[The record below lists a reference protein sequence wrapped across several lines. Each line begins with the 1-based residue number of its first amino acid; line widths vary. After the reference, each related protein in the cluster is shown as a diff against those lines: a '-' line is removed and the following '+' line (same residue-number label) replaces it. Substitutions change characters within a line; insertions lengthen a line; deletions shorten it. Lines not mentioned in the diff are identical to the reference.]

1 MVHPSM
7 NPPLLRLPA
16 ALTAAVQRVKV
27 AAREAAQR
35 CVDTLGAS
43 ALGAASA
50 SEREDL
56 QAAQFEMN
64 RKQSGFAMT
73 FNERLDDSIAAEMR
87 RREGSARTT
96 TIGSSWQSLT
106 LVDDRE
112 VEIQVSAERFAVTL
126 QHDCEWELRELE
138 TLMLGLLHNPHGPRD
153 AVEPRNPLRPEAI
166 GKAMVAACD
175 SITDRDSVR
184 KVMSE
189 QMARTLATTMAALYA
204 TIVAEL
210 KAAGVKPPEPAVR
223 SVQGPG
229 NELGQF
235 TNTGYDTLGKPVGI
249 DSGDSGAGR
258 LGATATGHGSS
269 GGMSTRSGL
278 GSGVSGSGSGY
289 GQSGMGGGGSSGSIG
304 QVDGE
309 VMNLIRRLAMLGNIA
324 VDTQLDAAHSGIG
337 GGAMGPAGAVA
348 GGMAGAAAMPNL
360 IVAHREELRRAATGS
375 LDHMVIDVVGSL
387 FDQILADPKVPP
399 QMARHIARLQLPV
412 LRAALGDAT
421 FFSSRRHP
429 VRRLVNRMAS
439 LAVAFDDFAEAP
451 GQHFLSLVRDLVD
464 DIVSGDFDQMALY
477 EQVLDKLETFVAEQ
491 AKRDVQANS
500 NASSLL
506 DQKEVDLLLQQ
517 RYMQQLHGA
526 LASVAMDDFLRQFLA
541 QVWSQALMKGTA
553 LHGAESPAMARL
565 RVAGRDLVMSVQPK
579 GSPADRKAFLVR
591 LPQLM
596 RDLNEGLTLIG
607 WPDAA
612 KKDFFDK
619 LMPAHA
625 QSLKGESL
633 RTLDH
638 NLLVKQLDAILAMPL
653 PRPEDTL
660 RGTSA
665 IPVLDDVVSGPGFTP
680 EEAARIG
687 LVEESAIDWNGE
699 VDIDLSAEQGGDG
712 QGRGEAEGDGE
723 VTALDIKIAG
733 LPPPEPV
740 EPTKGATLADHVQIG
755 FSYRMHFEDQWHKVR
770 LSHISPGRTFFVFTR
785 GSKHQHAIS
794 MTARMLYRLC
804 ETGRLRAFENAYLI
818 ERATARARK
827 QLAALGGGGSA
838 SGVPL
843 TTRH

>member
-1 MVHPSM
+1 M
-7 NPPLLRLPA
+7 NPPLPRLPA
-16 ALTAAVQRVKV
+16 ALTAAAQRIKV
-27 AAREAAQR
+27 TAREAAQR
-35 CVDTLGAS
+35 CVD
-43 ALGAASA
+43 ALGVAALGSA
-50 SEREDL
+50 STAEREDL
-56 QAAQFEMN
+56 LAAQFELN
-64 RKQSGFAMT
+64 RKQSAFAMS
-73 FNERLDDSIAAEMR
+73 FNERLDDSLAADMR
-87 RREGSARTT
+87 RREGTVRTS

-112 VEIQVSAERFAVTL
+112 VEIQVSAERFALTL
-126 QHDCEWELRELE
+126 QHDCEWELRDLDA
-138 TLMLGLLHNPHGPRD
+138 LMTGLLHNPHGNRNE
-153 AVEPRNPLRPEAI
+153 VEVRNPLRPEVI

-175 SITDRDSVR
+175 AISERASVR
-184 KVMSE
+184 KAMAE
-189 QMARTLATTMAALYA
+189 QMARSLAPAMPALYS
-204 TIVAEL
+204 TIAQEM
-210 KAAGVKPPEPAVR
+210 KAAGVKPPEMAVR
-223 SVQGPG
+223 TVQGPG

-235 TNTGYDTLGKPVGI
+235 TNTGYDTLGKPVGMDAA
-249 DSGDSGAGR
+249 DSGPGR
-258 LGATATGHGSS
+258 LASAS
-269 GGMSTRSGL
+269 GGLSTRSG
-278 GSGVSGSGSGY
+278 SGALAPQQGL
-289 GQSGMGGGGSSGSIG
+289 IG

-324 VDTQLDAAHSGIG
+324 VDTQVDAARSLQG
-337 GGAMGPAGAVA
+337 GVGSAAGAL
-348 GGMAGAAAMPNL
+348 AAMPNL
-360 IVAHREELRRAATGS
+360 IVANREELRRTATGS

-439 LAVAFDDFAEAP
+439 LAVAFEDYSAGP
-451 GQHFLSLVRDLVD
+451 GQHFLTLVRDLVD
-464 DIVSGDFDQMALY
+464 DIVSGDFDQMSLY
-477 EQVLDKLETFVAEQ
+477 EQTLDKLESFVAAQ
-491 AKRDVQANS
+491 AQRDVQENS
-500 NASSLL
+500 NASTLL
-506 DQKEVDLLLQQ
+506 DQKETDLLLQQ
-517 RYMQQLHGA
+517 RFMQQLHTA
-526 LASVAMDDFLRQFLA
+526 LTPVQMEDFLRQFLA
-541 QVWSQALMKGTA
+541 QVWSQALMKATTA
-553 LHGAESPAMARL
+553 HGADSETVQRL

-591 LPQLM
+591 LPHLM
-596 RDLNEGLTLIG
+596 RDLNEGLALIG
-607 WPDAA
+607 WPEAA

-625 QSLKGESL
+625 QSLKGASL

-638 NLLVKQLDAILAMPL
+638 NLLVKQLDTILAAPL
-653 PRPEDTL
+653 PRPEDNL

-665 IPVLDDVVSGPGFTP
+665 IPVLEDVVSGPGFTP

-699 VDIDLSAEQGGDG
+699 VDIDLSAEQ
-712 QGRGEAEGDGE
+712 EGDGD
-723 VTALDIKIAG
+723 VTASDIDIEG
-733 LPPPEPV
+733 LPAPEPV
-740 EPTKGATLADHVQIG
+740 EPTKGASLADHVQIG

-827 QLAALGGGGSA
+827 QLAALGG
-838 SGVPL
+838 SGHSTSGAPL
-843 TTRH
+843 TRH

>member
-1 MVHPSM
+1 M
-7 NPPLLRLPA
+7 NPPLPRLPA
-16 ALTAAVQRVKV
+16 ALTAAAQRIKV
-27 AAREAAQR
+27 TAREAAQR
-35 CVDTLGAS
+35 CVD
-43 ALGAASA
+43 ALGVAALGSA
-50 SEREDL
+50 STAEREDL
-56 QAAQFEMN
+56 LAAQFELN
-64 RKQSGFAMT
+64 RKQSAFAMS
-73 FNERLDDSIAAEMR
+73 FNERLDDSLAADMR
-87 RREGSARTT
+87 RREGTVRTS

-112 VEIQVSAERFAVTL
+112 VEIQVSAERFALTL
-126 QHDCEWELRELE
+126 QHDCEWELRDLDA
-138 TLMLGLLHNPHGPRD
+138 LMTGLLHNPHGNRNE
-153 AVEPRNPLRPEAI
+153 VEVRNPLRPEVI

-175 SITDRDSVR
+175 AISERASVR
-184 KVMSE
+184 KAMAE
-189 QMARTLATTMAALYA
+189 QMARSLAPAMPALYS
-204 TIVAEL
+204 TIAQEM
-210 KAAGVKPPEPAVR
+210 KAAGVKPPEMAVR
-223 SVQGPG
+223 TVQGPG

-235 TNTGYDTLGKPVGI
+235 TNTGYDTLGKPVGMDAA
-249 DSGDSGAGR
+249 DSGPGR
-258 LGATATGHGSS
+258 LASAS
-269 GGMSTRSGL
+269 GGLSTRSG
-278 GSGVSGSGSGY
+278 SGALAPQQGL
-289 GQSGMGGGGSSGSIG
+289 IG

-324 VDTQLDAAHSGIG
+324 VDTQVDAARSLQ
-337 GGAMGPAGAVA
+337 GGAGSAAGAL
-348 GGMAGAAAMPNL
+348 AAMPNL
-360 IVAHREELRRAATGS
+360 IVANREELRRTATGS

-439 LAVAFDDFAEAP
+439 LAVAFEDYSAGP
-451 GQHFLSLVRDLVD
+451 GQHFLTLVRDLVD
-464 DIVSGDFDQMALY
+464 DIVSGDFDQMSLY
-477 EQVLDKLETFVAEQ
+477 EQTLDKLESFVAAQ
-491 AKRDVQANS
+491 AQRDVQENS
-500 NASSLL
+500 NASTLL
-506 DQKEVDLLLQQ
+506 DQKETDLLLQQ
-517 RYMQQLHGA
+517 RFMQQLHTA
-526 LASVAMDDFLRQFLA
+526 LTPVQMEDFLRQFLA
-541 QVWSQALMKGTA
+541 QVWSQALMKATTA
-553 LHGAESPAMARL
+553 HGADSETVQRL

-591 LPQLM
+591 LPHLM
-596 RDLNEGLTLIG
+596 RDLNEGLALIG
-607 WPDAA
+607 WPEAA

-625 QSLKGESL
+625 QSLKGASL

-638 NLLVKQLDAILAMPL
+638 NLLVKQLDTILAAPL
-653 PRPEDTL
+653 PRPEDNL

-665 IPVLDDVVSGPGFTP
+665 IPVLEDVVSGPGFTP

-699 VDIDLSAEQGGDG
+699 VDIDLSAEQ
-712 QGRGEAEGDGE
+712 EGDGD
-723 VTALDIKIAG
+723 VTASDIDIEG
-733 LPPPEPV
+733 LPAPEPV
-740 EPTKGATLADHVQIG
+740 EPTKGASLADHVQIG

-827 QLAALGGGGSA
+827 QLAALGG
-838 SGVPL
+838 SGHSTSGAPL
-843 TTRH
+843 TRH

>member
-1 MVHPSM
+1 M
-7 NPPLLRLPA
+7 NPPLPRLPA
-16 ALTAAVQRVKV
+16 ALTAAVQRIKIT
-27 AAREAAQR
+27 AREAAQR
-35 CVDTLGAS
+35 CVD
-43 ALGAASA
+43 ALGVAALGSG
-50 SEREDL
+50 STGEREDL
-56 QAAQFEMN
+56 LAAQFELN
-64 RKQSGFAMT
+64 RKQSAFAMT
-73 FNERLDDSIAAEMR
+73 FNERLDDSLGAEMR
-87 RREGSARTT
+87 RREGGTRSTT
-96 TIGSSWQSLT
+96 TGSSWQSLT

-112 VEIQVSAERFAVTL
+112 VEIQVSAERFALTL
-126 QHDCEWELRELE
+126 QHDCEWELRELDA
-138 TLMLGLLHNPHGPRD
+138 LMVGLLHNPHAARD
-153 AVEPRNPLRPEAI
+153 TVESRNPLRPEVI

-175 SITDRDSVR
+175 TISDRPAVR
-184 KVMSE
+184 KVMAE
-189 QMARTLATTMAALYA
+189 QMARALATSMATLYG
-204 TIVAEL
+204 TIVQEM
-210 KAAGVKPPEPAVR
+210 KAAGVKPPEMAVR

-235 TNTGYDTLGKPVGI
+235 TNTGYDTLSRPAGI
-249 DSGDSGAGR
+249 DTPDSGAGR
-258 LGATATGHGSS
+258 L
-269 GGMSTRSGL
+269 ST
-278 GSGVSGSGSGY
+278 GSGSLGANSR
-289 GQSGMGGGGSSGSIG
+289 SGASGGTAGTPPQHATIG

-324 VDTQLDAAHSGIG
+324 VDTQMDAAHSGHSVR
-337 GGAMGPAGAVA
+337 GAA
-348 GGMAGAAAMPNL
+348 GGSLAPMANL
-360 IVAHREELRRAATGS
+360 ILANRDELRRTATGS

-439 LAVAFDDFAEAP
+439 LAVAFEDFSEGP
-451 GQHFLSLVRDLVD
+451 GQHFLTLVRDLVD
-464 DIVSGDFDQMALY
+464 EIVSGDFDQMALY
-477 EQVLDKLETFVAEQ
+477 EQTLDKLESFVAEQ
-491 AKRDVQANS
+491 AQRDVEAHS
-500 NASSLL
+500 KASTLL
-506 DQKEVDLLLQQ
+506 DQKETDLLLQQ
-517 RYMQQLHGA
+517 RFMQQLHAA
-526 LASVAMDDFLRQFLA
+526 LAPVAMDDFLRQFLA
-541 QVWSQALMKGTA
+541 QVWSQALMKATA
-553 LHGAESPAMARL
+553 RGGADGETAKRL
-565 RVAGRDLVMSVQPK
+565 RLAGRDLVMSVQPK
-579 GSPADRKAFLVR
+579 GSPTDRKAFLVR
-591 LPQLM
+591 LPHLM
-596 RDLNEGLTLIG
+596 RDLNEGLALIG

-638 NLLVKQLDAILAMPL
+638 NLLVRQLDAILATPL
-653 PRPEDTL
+653 PRPEDAV
-660 RGTSA
+660 RGSSA
-665 IPVLDDVVSGPGFTP
+665 IPVLEDVVSGPGFTP

-687 LVEESAIDWNGE
+687 LVEEAAIDWDGA
-699 VDIDLSAEQGGDG
+699 VDIDLSAEQ
-712 QGRGEAEGDGE
+712 EGDRE
-723 VTALDIKIAG
+723 LSALDINIDG

-740 EPTKGATLADHVQIG
+740 EPTKGASLADHVQIG

-785 GSKHQHAIS
+785 GNKHQHAIS

-827 QLAALGGGGSA
+827 QLAALSGGGNVSSG

-843 TTRH
+843 TRH

>member
-1 MVHPSM
+1 M
-7 NPPLLRLPA
+7 NLPLPRLPA
-16 ALTAAVQRVKV
+16 ALTAAAQRIKV
-27 AAREAAQR
+27 TAREAAQR
-35 CVDTLGAS
+35 CVD
-43 ALGAASA
+43 ALGVAALGSA
-50 SEREDL
+50 STAEREDL
-56 QAAQFEMN
+56 LAAQFELN
-64 RKQSGFAMT
+64 RKQSAFAMS
-73 FNERLDDSIAAEMR
+73 FNERLDDSLAADMR
-87 RREGSARTT
+87 RREGTVRTS

-112 VEIQVSAERFAVTL
+112 VEIQVSAERFALTL
-126 QHDCEWELRELE
+126 QHDCEWELRDLDA
-138 TLMLGLLHNPHGPRD
+138 LMTGLLHNPHGNRNE
-153 AVEPRNPLRPEAI
+153 VEVRNPLRPEVI

-175 SITDRDSVR
+175 AISERASVR
-184 KVMSE
+184 KVMAE
-189 QMARTLATTMAALYA
+189 QMARTLAPAMPALYS
-204 TIVAEL
+204 TIAQEM
-210 KAAGVKPPEPAVR
+210 KAAGVKPPEMAVR
-223 SVQGPG
+223 TVQGPG

-235 TNTGYDTLGKPVGI
+235 TNTGYDTLGKPVGMDAA
-249 DSGDSGAGR
+249 DSGPGR
-258 LGATATGHGSS
+258 LASASAS
-269 GGMSTRSGL
+269 GGLSTRSG
-278 GSGVSGSGSGY
+278 SGALAPQQGL
-289 GQSGMGGGGSSGSIG
+289 IG

-324 VDTQLDAAHSGIG
+324 VDTQVDAARNLQ
-337 GGAMGPAGAVA
+337 GGAGSAAGAL
-348 GGMAGAAAMPNL
+348 AAMPNL
-360 IVAHREELRRAATGS
+360 ILANREELRRTATGS

-439 LAVAFDDFAEAP
+439 LAVAFEDYSAGP
-451 GQHFLSLVRDLVD
+451 GQHFLALVRDLVD
-464 DIVSGDFDQMALY
+464 DIVSGDFDQMSLY
-477 EQVLDKLETFVAEQ
+477 EQTLDKLESFVAAQ
-491 AKRDVQANS
+491 AQRDVQENS

-506 DQKEVDLLLQQ
+506 DQKETDLLLQQ
-517 RYMQQLHGA
+517 RFMQQLHAA
-526 LASVAMDDFLRQFLA
+526 LTPVQMEDFLRQFLA
-541 QVWSQALMKGTA
+541 QVWSQALMKATTA
-553 LHGAESPAMARL
+553 HGADSETVQRL

-591 LPQLM
+591 LPHLM
-596 RDLNEGLTLIG
+596 RDLNEGLALIG
-607 WPDAA
+607 WPEAA

-625 QSLKGESL
+625 QSLKGASL

-638 NLLVKQLDAILAMPL
+638 NLLVKQLDTILAAPL
-653 PRPEDTL
+653 PRPEDNV

-665 IPVLDDVVSGPGFTP
+665 IPVLEDVVSGPGFTP

-687 LVEESAIDWNGE
+687 LVDESAIDWNGE
-699 VDIDLSAEQGGDG
+699 VDIDLSAEQ
-712 QGRGEAEGDGE
+712 EGDGD
-723 VTALDIKIAG
+723 VTASDIDIEG
-733 LPPPEPV
+733 LPAPEPV
-740 EPTKGATLADHVQIG
+740 EPTKGASLADHVQIG

-827 QLAALGGGGSA
+827 QLAALGG
-838 SGVPL
+838 SGHSTSGAPL
-843 TTRH
+843 TRH

>member
-1 MVHPSM
+1 M
-7 NPPLLRLPA
+7 NPPLPRMPA
-16 ALTAAVQRVKV
+16 ALSAALHRVKV
-27 AAREAAQR
+27 AARDAAPR
-35 CVDTLGAS
+35 CVDGLGVAALAS
-43 ALGAASA
+43 TTNA
-50 SEREDL
+50 EREDL
-56 QAAQFEMN
+56 LAAQFELN
-64 RKQSGFAMT
+64 RKQSAFAMT
-73 FNERLDDSIAAEMR
+73 FNERIDESITADLR
-87 RREGSARTT
+87 RREGTTRVT

-112 VEIQVSAERFAVTL
+112 VEIQVSAERFALTL
-126 QHDCEWELRELE
+126 QHGNDWELRELDG
-138 TLMLGLLHNPHGPRD
+138 LMSGLLHGTHGNRPD
-153 AVEPRNPLRPEAI
+153 LETRNPLRPEVI
-166 GKAMVAACD
+166 GRAMVAACD
-175 SITDRDSVR
+175 TISDKPSVR
-184 KVMSE
+184 KILAE
-189 QMARTLATTMAALYA
+189 QMARALASAMATLYA
-204 TIVAEL
+204 TIAQEM
-210 KAAGVKPPEPAVR
+210 KAAGIKPPEMAVR

-229 NELGQF
+229 YEPGH
-235 TNTGYDTLGKPVGI
+235 TVTTGYDTLGKPIGI
-249 DSGDSGAGR
+249 DSADSGPGR
-258 LGATATGHGSS
+258 LASGS
-269 GGMSTRSGL
+269 GGLSTRSGL
-278 GSGVSGSGSGY
+278 G
-289 GQSGMGGGGSSGSIG
+289 GGGPVSTATIG

-324 VDTQLDAAHSGIG
+324 VDTQVDAAHGMHSVRGTG
-337 GGAMGPAGAVA
+337 AGAMPA
-348 GGMAGAAAMPNL
+348 MANL
-360 IVAHREELRRAATGS
+360 IVANREELRRTATGS

-439 LAVAFDDFAEAP
+439 LAVAFEDYSEGP
-451 GQHFLSLVRDLVD
+451 GQHFLTLVRDLVD
-464 DIVSGDFDQMALY
+464 DIVSGDFDQMSLY
-477 EQVLDKLETFVAEQ
+477 EQTLDKLESFVAEQ
-491 AKRDVQANS
+491 AQRDVEAHS
-500 NASSLL
+500 KASTLL
-506 DQKEVDLLLQQ
+506 DQKETDLLLQQ
-517 RYMQQLHGA
+517 RFMQQLHAG
-526 LASVAMDDFLRQFLA
+526 LAPVQMDDFLRQFLA
-541 QVWSQALMKGTA
+541 QVWSQALMKATA
-553 LHGAESPAMARL
+553 LHGADSDAIKRL

-591 LPQLM
+591 LPHLM
-596 RDLNEGLTLIG
+596 RDLNEGLALIG

-638 NLLVKQLDAILAMPL
+638 NLLVKQLDAILATPL
-653 PRPEDTL
+653 PRPEDAV
-660 RGTSA
+660 RGSSA
-665 IPVLDDVVSGPGFTP
+665 IPVLEDVVSGPGFTP

-699 VDIDLSAEQGGDG
+699 VDIDLSADP
-712 QGRGEAEGDGE
+712 EGDGDIS
-723 VTALDIKIAG
+723 ALDINIDG

-740 EPTKGATLADHVQIG
+740 EPTKGASLADHVQIG

-785 GSKHQHAIS
+785 GNKHQHAIS

-804 ETGRLRAFENAYLI
+804 ETGRLRAFENAYLL

-827 QLAALGGGGSA
+827 QLAALGG
-838 SGVPL
+838 SGANSTSGMPL
-843 TTRH
+843 TSRQ

>member
-1 MVHPSM
+1 MI
-7 NPPLLRLPA
+7 PPLPRLPA
-16 ALTAAVQRVKV
+16 ALTTAVQRIKV

-35 CVDTLGAS
+35 CVDGLGVA
-43 ALGAASA
+43 ALGSSSTA
-50 SEREDL
+50 EREDL
-56 QAAQFEMN
+56 LAAQFELN
-64 RKQSGFAMT
+64 RKQSAFAMT
-73 FNERLDDSIAAEMR
+73 FNERLDDSLAADTR
-87 RREGSARTT
+87 RREGTVRSSAV
-96 TIGSSWQSLT
+96 GSSWQSLT

-112 VEIQVSAERFAVTL
+112 VEIQVSAERFALTL
-126 QHDCEWELRELE
+126 QHDCEWELRDLDA
-138 TLMLGLLHNPHGPRD
+138 LMTGLLHKPHGASRSET
-153 AVEPRNPLRPEAI
+153 EPRNPLRPEVI
-166 GKAMVAACD
+166 GRAMVAACD
-175 SITDRDSVR
+175 TISERPSVR
-184 KVMSE
+184 KVMAE
-189 QMARTLATTMAALYA
+189 QLARTLASAMPALYS
-204 TIVAEL
+204 TIVQEM
-210 KAAGVKPPEPAVR
+210 KSAGVKPPEMAVR

-235 TNTGYDTLGKPVGI
+235 TNTGYDTLGKPVGV
-249 DSGDSGAGR
+249 DAPDSGAGR
-258 LGATATGHGSS
+258 LSS
-269 GGMSTRSGL
+269 GGGSGGLSTRSGL
-278 GSGVSGSGSGY
+278 GGSGGSG
-289 GQSGMGGGGSSGSIG
+289 GTAGHAPQHATIG

-324 VDTQLDAAHSGIG
+324 VDTQVDAARSLNSMRGSGV
-337 GGAMGPAGAVA
+337 GALPAL
-348 GGMAGAAAMPNL
+348 PNL
-360 IVAHREELRRAATGS
+360 ILANREELRRTATGS

-439 LAVAFDDFAEAP
+439 LAVAFEDYSEGP
-451 GQHFLSLVRDLVD
+451 GQHFLTLVRDLVD
-464 DIVSGDFDQMALY
+464 DIVSGDFDQMSLY
-477 EQVLDKLETFVAEQ
+477 EQTLDKLESFVAEQ
-491 AKRDVQANS
+491 AQRDVEAHS
-500 NASSLL
+500 KASTLL
-506 DQKEVDLLLQQ
+506 DQKETDLLLQQ
-517 RYMQQLHGA
+517 RFMQQLHAG
-526 LASVAMDDFLRQFLA
+526 LAPVQMDDFLRQFLA
-541 QVWSQALMKGTA
+541 QVWSQALMKATA
-553 LHGAESPAMARL
+553 LHGADSDAIKRL

-591 LPQLM
+591 LPHLM
-596 RDLNEGLTLIG
+596 RDLNEGLALIG

-638 NLLVKQLDAILAMPL
+638 NLLVKQLDAILATPL
-653 PRPEDTL
+653 PRPEDAV
-660 RGTSA
+660 RGSSA
-665 IPVLDDVVSGPGFTP
+665 IPVLEDVVSGPGFTP

-699 VDIDLSAEQGGDG
+699 VDIDLSADP
-712 QGRGEAEGDGE
+712 EGDGDIS
-723 VTALDIKIAG
+723 ALDINIDG

-740 EPTKGATLADHVQIG
+740 EPTKGASLADHVQIG

-785 GSKHQHAIS
+785 GNKHQHAIS

-827 QLAALGGGGSA
+827 QLAALRSSDSA
-838 SGVPL
+838 STSGAPL
-843 TTRH
+843 TRH

>member
-1 MVHPSM
+1 M
-7 NPPLLRLPA
+7 NPPLPRLPA
-16 ALTAAVQRVKV
+16 ALTAAAQRIKV
-27 AAREAAQR
+27 TARDAAQR
-35 CVDTLGAS
+35 CVD
-43 ALGAASA
+43 ALGVAALASTSN

-56 QAAQFEMN
+56 LAAQFELN
-64 RKQSGFAMT
+64 RKLSAFSLT
-73 FNERLDDSIAAEMR
+73 FNERLDDSMAAEMR
-87 RREGSARTT
+87 RREGVSRVSTV
-96 TIGSSWQSLT
+96 GSSWQSLT

-112 VEIQVSAERFAVTL
+112 VEIQVSAERFALTL
-126 QHDCEWELRELE
+126 QHDCEWELRDLDAV
-138 TLMLGLLHNPHGPRD
+138 MIGLLHNPHGHRSD
-153 AVEPRNPLRPEAI
+153 VESRNPLRPEVI

-175 SITDRDSVR
+175 TITDRPAAR
-184 KVMSE
+184 KAMAE
-189 QMARTLATTMAALYA
+189 QLARALASAMPAVYA
-204 TIVAEL
+204 TIVKEMKDAGIKAPEL
-210 KAAGVKPPEPAVR
+210 SVR
-223 SVQGPG
+223 TVQGPG

-235 TNTGYDTLGKPVGI
+235 TNTGYDTMGRPVGI
-249 DSGDSGAGR
+249 DAADSSAGR
-258 LGATATGHGSS
+258 LGGMGGGGTGS
-269 GGMSTRSGL
+269 GGLSTRSGL
-278 GSGVSGSGSGY
+278 GAAGHGSTAT
-289 GQSGMGGGGSSGSIG
+289 IG

-324 VDTQLDAAHSGIG
+324 VDTQVDAAHGMHSGRG
-337 GGAMGPAGAVA
+337 SGAGALA
-348 GGMAGAAAMPNL
+348 PMPNL
-360 IVAHREELRRAATGS
+360 ILSNRDELRRTATGS

-387 FDQILADPKVPP
+387 FEQILADPKVPP

-439 LAVAFDDFAEAP
+439 LAAAFEDFSEGP
-451 GQHFLSLVRDLVD
+451 GQHFLALVRGLVD
-464 DIVSGDFDQMALY
+464 EIVSGDFDQMALY
-477 EQVLDKLETFVAEQ
+477 EQTLDKLESFVAEQ
-491 AKRDVQANS
+491 AQRDVAANS

-506 DQKEVDLLLQQ
+506 DQKETDLLLQQ
-517 RYMQQLHGA
+517 RYMQQLHAA
-526 LASVAMDDFLRQFLA
+526 LVPVTMDDFLRQFLA
-541 QVWSQALMKGTA
+541 QVWSQALMKATA
-553 LHGAESPAMARL
+553 LHGADADIVRRL
-565 RVAGRDLVMSVQPK
+565 RLAGRDLVMSVQPK

-596 RDLNEGLTLIG
+596 KDLNEGLALIG

-619 LMPAHA
+619 LMPTHA

-633 RTLDH
+633 RTLDY
-638 NLLVKQLDAILAMPL
+638 NLLTKQLDAILATPL
-653 PRPEDTL
+653 PRPEDNV

-687 LVEESAIDWNGE
+687 LVDESAIDWNGE
-699 VDIDLSAEQGGDG
+699 VDIDLSAEQDGDS
-712 QGRGEAEGDGE
+712 ELSA
-723 VTALDIKIAG
+723 TDINIEG

-740 EPTKGATLADHVQIG
+740 EPTKGASLADHVQIG

-827 QLAALGGGGSA
+827 QLAALSGSGNST
-838 SGVPL
+838 SGMPL
-843 TTRH
+843 TRH